1 MDRSPVADAAAA
13 TVVVVSWNG
22 AGFISDC
29 LDSLASQ
36 EFADGFTTWVI
47 DNASTDQT
55 AELVTRHPSSVRLI
69 RLERNVGFAGAAAL
83 VLQEASTPYVVLVN
97 QDAVAAPG
105 WLAALL
111 EPLDSPDVAA
121 VTSKVLL
128 AADGRLNNT
137 GVLVAPDGYGRDRGF
152 GDPDD
157 GRYAVPEDVFAFSGT
172 AAAIRASAA
181 RSVGS
186 FDASL
191 FMYYEDTDLSWRLQ
205 LGGWRIRY
213 APLAVVR
220 HLHAAS
226 SDVRSA
232 AFAFYNERNRLLML
246 VKCAPILL
254 VVREVLRF
262 TAITVAL
269 PVRRMF
275 GVQVPAAQQF
285 RTAVRLHVLA
295 ALIGRLP
302 SGLAARRTVSRLAR
316 KSRREVA
323 RQLAG

>member
-213 APLAVVR
+213 APLAVVQ

-285 RTAVRLHVLA
+285 RTPVRLHVLA